1 MNLIQKLK
9 LTKELDQ
16 IANEVAS
23 GTLPMMARIQKVR
36 RIDEII
42 ATLTAT
48 AAAPAAPEPGQEN
61 TTLQELVNKR
71 QVLAIRLREPYEFER
86 CVRDYVSA
94 GIEDNKERTAF
105 LHAMNATNLIDSNA
119 TYLRDQLAIDLEGGV
134 YVRKNKHAGGGMFI
148 GKYLKAD
155 NPFWGMLEWLYD
167 NKRLITGDKALRPG
181 ISENGDMFSLDGDPT
196 DDQASKT
203 TADEDFEA
211 EAKSDLVDGPAD
223 EAGAFYQSVIDGAE
237 VDENLIQ
244 KAIEYA
250 TADEKHWLLPEAA
263 EVIKNAVLASVN

>member
-16 IANEVAS
+16 IANEVAT
-23 GTLPMMARIQKVR
+23 GALPMMARIQKVR

-42 ATLTAT
+42 AALTET
-48 AAAPAAPEPGQEN
+48 TAPAEPEPAPEKQ
-61 TTLQELVNKR
+61 TLQDLVNQR
-71 QVLAIRLREPYEFER
+71 QVLAVRLRDPYEFEP
-86 CVRDYVSA
+86 CVRDYVSS

-119 TYLRDQLAIDLEGGV
+119 TYLRDQLAIDLEYGV

-155 NPFWGMLEWLYD
+155 NPFWGMLEWLFEH
-167 NKRLITGDKALRPG
+167 KRLLTGDKALSDG
-181 ISENGDMFSLDGDPT
+181 ISDNGEMFDLSGDPT
-196 DDQASKT
+196 DSATSQT

-211 EAKSDLVDGPAD
+211 EAKPDLVDGPAD
-223 EAGAFYQSVIDGAE
+223 AAGAFYQSVIDGAE

-244 KAIEYA
+244 QAIEYA
-250 TADEKHWLLPEAA
+250 SADETHWLLPEAA
-263 EVIKNAVLASVN
+263 EVIKNAVLESVN